1 MIKKLVMAV
10 LAASFLLPASQAG
23 AADQTGVYVAPKF
36 VLNIQHAKGE
46 WSTITE
52 GTLGSDSKTA
62 ARAGGALAVGY
73 DFSKNMNIPVRA
85 ELEYGIY
92 GRASKTLGFADEDG
106 SGSIKTEVGFQS
118 LLLNA
123 YYDIGTYSGFTP
135 YVGAGLGLAF
145 VRTKGSV
152 SAQDTGEDPYSIS
165 FSDTKAVFAGQ
176 LGLGCAYAITDYA
189 SVDLGY
195 RFLMMGNGKATLDWA
210 GTEIAKVKSKSN
222 YAHQFMLG
230 LRFTF

>member
-1 MIKKLVMAV
+1 MLKKLLMAA
-10 LAASFLLPASQAG
+10 LAAAFLLPASQAG

-46 WSTITE
+46 WSIPGE
-52 GTLGSDSKTA
+52 TLGSESKTA

-73 DFSKNMNIPVRA
+73 DFGKSMNIPVRA

-92 GRASKTLGFADEDG
+92 GRASKTKSFTAEEG
-106 SGSIKTEVGFQS
+106 SASLKTEVGLQT

-135 YVGAGLGLAF
+135 YVGGGLGLAF
-145 VRTKGSV
+145 LRTKGALSV
-152 SAQDTGEDPYSIS
+152 AVDAAPAFELSGSH
-165 FSDTKAVFAGQ
+165 TKAVFAGQ
-176 LGLGCAYAITDYA
+176 VGLGCSYALTDYA
-189 SVDLGY
+189 ALDLGY
-195 RFLMMGNGKATLDWA
+195 RFLLTGNGETPLSFA
-210 GTEIAKVKSKSN
+210 GVELAKVKSKNN